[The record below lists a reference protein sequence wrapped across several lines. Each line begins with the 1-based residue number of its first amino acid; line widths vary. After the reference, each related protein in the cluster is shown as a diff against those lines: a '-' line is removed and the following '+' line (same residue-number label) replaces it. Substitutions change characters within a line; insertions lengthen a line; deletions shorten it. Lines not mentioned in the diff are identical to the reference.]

1 MRIDALG
8 RGMPDHV
15 AARTF
20 VLTDEGRRWLA
31 MEWLGLVTVEDDD
44 LRCRNG
50 HRLRSPRGYCAAC
63 SILNQRRD
71 A

>member
-1 MRIDALG
+1 
-8 RGMPDHV
+8 MPDRV
-15 AARTF
+15 VDRTL
-20 VLTDEGRRWLA
+20 VLTEAGRRWLA
-31 MEWLGLVTVEDDD
+31 MEWLGLVETEDDD

-50 HRLRSPRGYCAAC
+50 HRLRSPRGYCSAC